1 MALGIL
7 AIAKGAANIAGKI
20 VEGVKNRR
28 EKAINKA
35 AANLVEKQA
44 RLDQATNFFTPG
56 IASEPRQR
64 KPLFSSLKTLINPE
78 AGSQAISGAGNNI
91 AAIKGGDVV
100 PSAGREVYAQPSGPG
115 MNPMF
120 LIAGAG
126 LLIFLLFK
134 KR

>member
-1 MALGIL
+1 MGLGIL

-28 EKAINKA
+28 ENAINKA

-56 IASEPRQR
+56 ISSEPRQR

-78 AGSQAISGAGNNI
+78 AGRQAISGAGNNI

-100 PSAGREVYAQPSGPG
+100 PASGKDVYAQPSGGG
-115 MNPMF
+115 MNPM
-120 LIAGAG
+120 I
-126 LLIFLLFK
+126 LLAAAAAIIFLFIR